1 MKKINFTNE
10 EIELLSKDPRVKYVD
25 QSSIRFTLEF
35 RQQLYDEIYP
45 NITNDSLRNVIKKF
59 GINVN
64 FGSKFYSH
72 LVEMFKKHRPC
83 GAKNQVFYS
92 PLGASSADKTY
103 DEYLLS
109 TGKFKKSK
117 KGISPTNE
125 LLEEI
130 YRVYPSISVD
140 AYLSGLG
147 LDINRIGVYFG
158 ESRPPISA
166 NVGHSS
172 RRL

>member
-45 NITNDSLRNVIKKF
+45 NITNYSLRNVIKKF

-72 LVEMFKKHRPC
+72 LV
-83 GAKNQVFYS
+83 
-92 PLGASSADKTY
+92 
-103 DEYLLS
+103 
-109 TGKFKKSK
+109 
-117 KGISPTNE
+117 
-125 LLEEI
+125 
-130 YRVYPSISVD
+130 
-140 AYLSGLG
+140 
-147 LDINRIGVYFG
+147 
-158 ESRPPISA
+158 
-166 NVGHSS
+166 
-172 RRL
+172 